1 MMKKTLIASA
11 VVATLAAGSAQAVT
25 LYESEGGATKLDHY
39 GRLQTE
45 LYNNG
50 DYSKIQDNGTRLGF
64 RASHQESNS
73 LRSFARLEFRFAADD
88 ASNKQEL
95 TVRNSYLGAEGD
107 WGKFWV
113 GNFDSIYFGYV
124 SGLMEVEQRNGIDY
138 TSGSTNGRAD
148 SLAYEFKAGD
158 LKFAV
163 MAKHVV
169 QDDEDEDHYGDE
181 AFNLQAAAAYQLGD
195 LTLSAAFDQN
205 NDDDV
210 IGNSGDP
217 RIGLGANY
225 KMNELTVSA
234 ILELEDGETRMGL
247 AGEYRLDQA
256 RVYGGLSYTSEDF
269 TGEKAYED
277 KETALLVGARY
288 DISKPMFVYAEATGG
303 DKYDDSTFT
312 LGARYSW

>member
-1 MMKKTLIASA
+1 MKKTLIASA
-11 VVATLAAGSAQAVT
+11 VVASLAAGSAQAIT
-25 LYESEGGATKLDHY
+25 LYESEDGATKLDHY

-50 DYSKIQDNGTRLGF
+50 DYNKIQDNGTRLGF
-64 RASHQESNS
+64 RASHQENDN

-95 TVRNSYLGAEGD
+95 TVRNSYLGVEGN
-107 WGKFWV
+107 WGKVWA

-124 SGLMEVEQRNGIDY
+124 SGLMEVEQRDGVDY
-138 TSGSTNGRAD
+138 TGGGTNGRAD

-163 MAKHVV
+163 MAKHFV
-169 QDDEDEDHYGDE
+169 DEAEEDE
-181 AFNLQAAAAYQLGD
+181 AFNLQAAVAYQMGD

-205 NDDDV
+205 NDDEV
-210 IGNSGDP
+210 VGASGDP
-217 RIGLGANY
+217 RIGLAANY
-225 KMNELTVSA
+225 KMDDLNLTGIV
-234 ILELEDGETRMGL
+234 ELEDGETRFGL
-247 AGEYRLDQA
+247 AAEYRMDPV
-256 RVYGGLSYTSEDF
+256 RIYGAFSYTSEDF

-277 KETALLVGARY
+277 KETAFMAGVRY